1 MRPPVGPNDDEQFA
15 SIEALLRD
23 AAEFEAPEPVPG
35 LLTAGGIALLL
46 TEDAARRRR
55 TVRARVALFAGVLTG
70 AAACSASLV
79 LALNQPKVQV
89 EAHPVPTVQV
99 AQQVSTAESSTRP
112 VAETPAASSRRP
124 VLLIR
129 RSRKV
134 RHRRSQPRSPVQPA
148 TSVWTEE
155 TVERRVTGI
164 LAQAWLV
171 QPDGEG
177 GVELTP
183 ALVDLTLEPAVAC
196 EVTPEPSQEPAAEAP
211 APPELKPEL
220 NLEENEAR

>member
-1 MRPPVGPNDDEQFA
+1 MKPPVGPNDDEQFA
-15 SIEALLRD
+15 SIEALLRE

-35 LLTAGGIALLL
+35 SLMAGGIALLL

-55 TVRARVALFAGVLTG
+55 TARARVAMFAGVLTG

-79 LALNQPKVQV
+79 LALNQPKMPVQSH
-89 EAHPVPTVQV
+89 ATSTVQV
-99 AQQVSTAESSTRP
+99 AQQVSTAESATSP
-112 VAETPAASSRRP
+112 VAETAAASPRRP

-134 RHRRSQPRSPVQPA
+134 RHRRSQPRLPVQPA
-148 TSVWTEE
+148 APVWTEE

-183 ALVDLTLEPAVAC
+183 TLVDLPLEEAAAAC
-196 EVTPEPSQEPAAEAP
+196 EPMTQP
-211 APPELKPEL
+211 APEAIAPTEVQ
-220 NLEENEAR
+220 LEENEAR